1 MSLNQCRFFKLLA
14 ITLLSLLFA
23 TLLPAGGA
31 KTEDGV
37 HLFENHK
44 YAEAKSSL
52 EAAIRE
58 DAKDAR
64 AANYLG
70 RILLITGDLDRAVEW
85 MEKAVA
91 IEGQSSECHLWLGR
105 AYGQKA
111 VKASLLKQASLAG
124 KVKKEF
130 ERASELDPDNLDAR
144 FGLIDFY
151 LQAPGIMG
159 GSVAKAKE
167 QAQEIRK
174 RDALRGYR
182 AAGRVAEYEKEFDK
196 ALEEYERAAKEYPQK
211 TEPVFWIG
219 SFYAQRK
226 QYAKAFEV
234 YEKFLEKQPL
244 ELTAC
249 YQIGRV
255 ALLSGERLDRGEE
268 CFKLYLQSEPK
279 KDEPPL
285 AWAHYRLGMLYEKKG
300 NRDLAKREYQNAL
313 RIDPT
318 HHDAKEALKKLS

>member
-1 MSLNQCRFFKLLA
+1 MSPNHGRFFALLA
-14 ITLLSLLFA
+14 MMLPLLCAPLLA
-23 TLLPAGGA
+23 AGGT

-37 HLFENHK
+37 HLFENHE
-44 YAEAKSSL
+44 YAEAKSAL
-52 EAAIRE
+52 EAAIQE

-91 IEGQSSECHLWLGR
+91 LEGQSSEYHLWLGR

-111 VKASLLKQASLAG
+111 VKASLLKQVSLAG

-144 FGLIDFY
+144 FALIDFY

-167 QAQEIRK
+167 QAQEIRR
-174 RDALRGYR
+174 RDAVRGYR
-182 AAGRVAEYEKEFDK
+182 AAGRVAEHEKEFDR
-196 ALEEYERAAKEYPQK
+196 ALQEYERAAKEFPQK
-211 TEPVFWIG
+211 TEPVYWIG
-219 SFYAQRK
+219 SFYSQRK

-234 YEKFLEKQPL
+234 YEKLLEKQPS
-244 ELTAC
+244 ELAAC
-249 YQIGRV
+249 YQIGRMAV
-255 ALLSGERLDRGEE
+255 LSGERLDRGEE
-268 CFKLYLQSEPK
+268 CLKLYLQYEPR

-285 AWAHYRLGMLYEKKG
+285 AWAHYRLGQLYEKRG
-300 NRDLAKREYQNAL
+300 NRDLAKREYQSAL

-318 HHDAKEALKKLS
+318 HRDAKEALKKLS